1 MLPLL
6 VSIWFQVLFH
16 SPPGVLFTF
25 PSRYYTLSVIRSYL
39 ALGDGPPAFPPN
51 FSCSMVLRIPLWLVS
66 VSVTGLLP
74 SSAALSFAIRLPQL
88 VQRRGPYPSH
98 ISIWGLGSY
107 PFARHYLGNRFF
119 TFFSSGY
126 LDVSVPRVPL
136 TTLSIHAVIPD
147 ISIRCVPAFGHLRIN
162 AHLQLPAAFRSLSRP
177 SSAPDAKAS
186 TIRSY

>member
-51 FSCSMVLRIPLWLVS
+51 FSCSTVLRIPLWLVS

-74 SSAALSFAIRLPQL
+74 PSAALSFAIRLPQL
-88 VQRRGPYPSH
+88 VQYRGPYPSH

-119 TFFSSGY
+119 TFSSSGY

-136 TTLSIHAVIPD
+136 TTLSIHVVIPN
-147 ISIRCVPAFGHLRIN
+147 ISIRCVPAFGYLRIN